1 MSENK
6 TELVYLILFLNTL
19 WRIIVNLSTIIRI
32 VTIVNRIVEECKSVF
47 TVESKCCHL
56 LVKECNDNNR
66 VGGGGRG
73 LTLFGQDGHADA
85 RVAELDEGRVPGPPV
100 LLPDEED
107 IFGTDIPVGQ
117 AFLLLHTTTEK
128 EKGG

>member
-1 MSENK
+1 M
-6 TELVYLILFLNTL
+6 
-19 WRIIVNLSTIIRI
+19 
-32 VTIVNRIVEECKSVF
+32 EECKSVF
-47 TVESKCCHL
+47 TAESKCRRL

-66 VGGGGRG
+66 VGGGGQR
-73 LTLFGQDGHADA
+73 LTLLGQDGHADA
-85 RVAELDEGRVPGPPV
+85 GVAELDEGRVPGPPV